1 MAKLLIDANYYG
13 NIMRCARQHLRIS
26 VADAAALL
34 KMSKKDYQKC
44 ERGDELFSE
53 GTLRRFYHGA
63 FALLIIKRSRANL

>member
-34 KMSKKDYQKC
+34 KMSKKDYKKC
-44 ERGDELFSE
+44 ERGQALFDI
-53 GTLRRFYHGA
+53 GILRRFFHGA
-63 FALLIIKRSRANL
+63 FAMLVIKRSRDNL